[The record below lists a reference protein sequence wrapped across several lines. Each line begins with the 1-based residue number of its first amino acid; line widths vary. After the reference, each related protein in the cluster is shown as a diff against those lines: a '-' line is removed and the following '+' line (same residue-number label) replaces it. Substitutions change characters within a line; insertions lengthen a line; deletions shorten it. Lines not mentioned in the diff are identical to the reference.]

1 MLANLNADKTDTEPP
16 FYIREDDTTIDLS
29 DEVRQELAISLPMRR
44 IAPQYRTKE
53 FIEIFPA
60 FAEHQPETT
69 NEGGIDPRWAAL
81 QSIKFDSTS

>member
-1 MLANLNADKTDTEPP
+1 
-16 FYIREDDTTIDLS
+16 
-29 DEVRQELAISLPMRR
+29 MRR